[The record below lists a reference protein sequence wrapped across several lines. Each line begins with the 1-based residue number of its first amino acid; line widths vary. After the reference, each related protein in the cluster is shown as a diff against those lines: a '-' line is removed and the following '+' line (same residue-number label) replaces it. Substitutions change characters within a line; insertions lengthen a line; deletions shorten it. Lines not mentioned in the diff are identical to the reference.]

1 MLRYE
6 PDNGITLCY
15 QHHKLVTGDEDA
27 YAMVFFNIVRAN
39 KKKK

>member
-6 PDNGITLCY
+6 PNNGITLCY

-27 YAMVFFNIVRAN
+27 YAMVFFNIVRA
-39 KKKK
+39 KMK